1 MAAITVR
8 NLDDDVRDRLRL
20 MAAEHGHSMEAEVRS
35 ILTAAAGH
43 RQQRPNALMDLYR
56 AGRGDVVVE
65 MESDLEPPPREFDPP
80 RVDFTD
86 PAFG

>member
-35 ILTAAAGH
+35 ILTAAAGQ
-43 RQQRPNALMDLYR
+43 RQQRPNALMDLYW
-56 AGRGDVVVE
+56 AGRGDVTGE
-65 MESDLEPPPREFDPP
+65 MTAPSTPREVDPP
-80 RVDFTD
+80 RVDFTGD
-86 PAFG
+86 AFG

>member
-35 ILTAAAGH
+35 ILTAAAGR
-43 RQQRPNALMDLYR
+43 RQQRPNALMELYW

-65 MESDLEPPPREFDPP
+65 MESDLVPPRRQSDPP

-86 PAFG
+86 QTFG